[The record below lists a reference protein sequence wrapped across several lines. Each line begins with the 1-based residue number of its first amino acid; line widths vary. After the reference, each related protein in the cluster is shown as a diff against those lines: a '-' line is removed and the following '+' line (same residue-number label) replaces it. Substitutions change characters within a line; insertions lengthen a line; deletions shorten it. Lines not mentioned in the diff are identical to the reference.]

1 MTNTASY
8 TLAVCAE
15 MVFTDRPFSGNQ
27 LAVFTDA
34 RAMEPSLMQALDHI
48 VQRHGKGAVQL
59 ASASLSH
66 AAPPIWQMKQMRRTP
81 GYTTD
86 WNDLAIART

>member
-1 MTNTASY
+1 
-8 TLAVCAE
+8 
-15 MVFTDRPFSGNQ
+15 
-27 LAVFTDA
+27 
-34 RAMEPSLMQALDHI
+34 MQALDHI

-66 AAPPIWQMKQMRRTP
+66 ATPPIWQMKQMRRTP

-86 WNDLAIART
+86 WNDLAIARS